1 MRPRTPPRAPS
12 RSPIV
17 PPRSAGKTGTCL
29 PILDSVALLA
39 THPLVPEHRV
49 TRRQRQRGAFVRPDP
64 PYLLMFERAGRS
76 LHLYRHE
83 LDHKL
88 RVAVSPAEQGLT
100 DAGHVEVQLLPELT
114 LRRVE

>member
-1 MRPRTPPRAPS
+1 MPGTSWS
-12 RSPIV
+12 RSP
-17 PPRSAGKTGTCL
+17 CL
-29 PILDSVALLA
+29 QAAALFA
-39 THPLVPEHRV
+39 TDPLLPEHRV

-76 LHLYRHE
+76 LHVYQHE
-83 LDHKL
+83 LDHER

-100 DAGHVEVQLLPELT
+100 DAGHVEAQLLPELP